1 MKQFIKEIA
10 SELIKFFA
18 PLIVVLFI
26 IVNGAW
32 LFSKSE
38 AIRKD
43 AIARVEQSGNVVVPN
58 KKMTPTSG
66 DETERVTIEVTRSDT
81 GKYQSQVKEVV
92 IEEKVPDE
100 VKTAV
105 DAFEKAGYTVEVN
118 ANGKITMP
126 KKESK

>member
-38 AIRKD
+38 AIRED

-105 DAFEKAGYTVEVN
+105 DAFEKQDTR
-118 ANGKITMP
+118 
-126 KKESK
+126 